1 MINILSFLF
10 FFEFIFYKLFS
21 FYKNVTK
28 RILLIIQAYLSL
40 SLSSLSFPYF
50 LHFTAYM
57 HLSLLSNFHLFHSLL
72 LYFFFHIFSPF
83 VHPLILFITNLPF
96 VKIYYFFTT
105 FQTNQKFLHFLSRPT
120 LYLYILP
127 PKFFPPWHLIYHCS
141 SFTIYLHYITTVLL
155 HSPSLL
161 SRASHPSRSTIHL
174 LILYNPPQLLGQHPP
189 CCTLWFQPSGR
200 AFCSQICA
208 SRRLSPG
215 KPRVY
220 DRGWNVQDGSSAT
233 ASLQSLHHRVII
245 FLTERENN

>member
-1 MINILSFLF
+1 MYFINYPSLPF
-10 FFEFIFYKLFS
+10 FIFVFTFVSTFPSFYFLYASFSSFELSSFPLSPTLLFS
-21 FYKNVTK
+21 
-28 RILLIIQAYLSL
+28 
-40 SLSSLSFPYF
+40 PYF
-50 LHFTAYM
+50 LSFR
-57 HLSLLSNFHLFHSLL
+57 S
-72 LYFFFHIFSPF
+72 SPI
-83 VHPLILFITNLPF
+83 PLITNLPF

-233 ASLQSLHHRVII
+233 ASLQSLHRVII